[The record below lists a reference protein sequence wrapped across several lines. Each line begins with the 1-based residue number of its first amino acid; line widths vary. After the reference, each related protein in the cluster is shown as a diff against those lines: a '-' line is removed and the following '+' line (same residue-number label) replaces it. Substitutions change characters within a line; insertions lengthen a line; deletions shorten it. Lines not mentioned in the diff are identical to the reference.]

1 MRASSERLDA
11 TAILLY
17 SSINR
22 PFEEVAMRLALAASA
37 LCLSAL
43 GLGLLTQAAQPVTPQ
58 PVTSQPVTPQP
69 VTSQAATAPATPA
82 AAAPSPAPAAGDAAA
97 KHVKRTAC
105 LKEAKTKKLIGA
117 EKTAFLKNCIQA
129 QQEPISASRQIP
141 PDRP

>member
-11 TAILLY
+11 TAILVY

-58 PVTSQPVTPQP
+58 S

>member
-1 MRASSERLDA
+1 
-11 TAILLY
+11 
-17 SSINR
+17 
-22 PFEEVAMRLALAASA
+22 MRLALAASA

-58 PVTSQPVTPQP
+58 A